1 MHPLPTAPSS
11 ILLYFN
17 EVIGIESLAFFV
29 LHESHSY
36 FYAYI
41 VLDMRRA
48 SYDFVQ
54 RGSSERHNSGEAD
67 AFYQSVLYIVK

>member
-1 MHPLPTAPSS
+1 MYRSDITHPLPPAPSS
-11 ILLYFN
+11 ILLPFS
-17 EVIGIESLAFFV
+17 EVIGVESLLFFV

-41 VLDMRRA
+41 VLNLRRA

-54 RGSSERHNSGEAD
+54 W
-67 AFYQSVLYIVK
+67 